1 MKKRFIAGLLSL
13 GLFVGC
19 MVTTSAFTEET
30 VANRQTDA
38 QIGNG
43 YSRSSDEF
51 SISGT
56 SNTNK
61 YRNQKYDEMK
71 LLDNFGYT
79 VEELEE
85 EGYKFI
91 HIKFVFRTSSSKSS
105 AKHTLYLQNNN
116 YSYINLL
123 DPLDFTLPEDNKEY
137 LVTTIA
143 IMPIHSINNQI
154 CLRYQLHAKQEYEW
168 NIYSVNA
175 TGHAYPEYIHK
186 GMRVV
191 SIEQV

>member
-1 MKKRFIAGLLSL
+1 MKKRFFAGLLSL

-19 MVTTSAFTEET
+19 MVTTSAFAKET
-30 VANRQTDA
+30 VANRLKSG

-43 YSRSSDEF
+43 YSRSSDDF

-91 HIKFVFRTSSSKSS
+91 NIQLEFEVSSSSCSS
-105 AKHTLYLQNNN
+105 THTLYLQNAK

-123 DPLDFTLPEDNKEY
+123 NPLDFTLPSNDQLYK
-137 LVTTIA
+137 VKASTVI
-143 IMPIHSINNQI
+143 PVSKVNNQI
-154 CLRYQLHAKQEYEW
+154 CLRYQLHAKTKYEW
-168 NIYSVNA
+168 NIFSVNA
-175 TGHAYPEYIHK
+175 TCYAYKEELIK
-186 GMRVV
+186 GMGLI
-191 SIEQV
+191 SIEKA

>member
-1 MKKRFIAGLLSL
+1 MKKGLITSL
-13 GLFVGC
+13 LCLVLFVAC
-19 MVTTSAFTEET
+19 MVTTSAFAKET
-30 VANRQTDA
+30 VANKQTST

-61 YRNQKYDEMK
+61 YRNQKYDEIK

-91 HIKFVFRTSSSKSS
+91 NVQLVFEVNSTNCSS
-105 AKHTLYLQNNN
+105 KHTLYIQNKN

-123 DPLDFTLPEDNKEY
+123 NPLDFTLPSNDQHYKVKVY
-137 LVTTIA
+137 AVI
-143 IMPIHSINNQI
+143 PVRKVNNQI
-154 CLRYQLHAKQEYEW
+154 CLRYQLHAKTKYEW
-168 NIYSVNA
+168 NIFSVNA
-175 TGHAYPEYIHK
+175 TCYVYKEDMGGK
-186 GMRVV
+186 MGLV
-191 SIEQV
+191 SIEKA